1 MIKTV
6 SDPVGDF
13 PIFRRPG
20 DARRGRFVPLAA
32 IILFIGISIVL
43 AAWINASS
51 ESADER
57 VVRTIEVR
65 GVVDRLG
72 GLMADA
78 ESGQRGYLLSE
89 DAELLIPYSAARVEI
104 QPNLSRLGELVAD
117 HPAQRAR
124 VDQLAAAVDRKLG
137 ELSMT
142 IALVANGRL
151 RQAVEVLRAGSGRRA
166 MDEIR
171 LIARAIQADEA
182 QRLEI
187 AISEQRRGRA
197 LNLAGILAALA
208 GVVFLGWRELNLSS
222 HSGQALLEENQL
234 LEERVR
240 ERTADLDRERLRVE
254 GLLQDVNHRVGN
266 NLSMVAALLNV
277 QSRRTGEPAV
287 RAALGQAIERIQA
300 IAAGQRRLRLD
311 VETDEIDARQYFGDV
326 LEEIARGL
334 SGRPISLELD
344 VADIRLRGRDAVPCV
359 VLVNELVT
367 NAVKHAFPDGMAG
380 RVLVRLR
387 RAEDPAYRI
396 TLSVEDD
403 GAGMPGDAVSSG
415 LGQQIILS
423 LTRSMDARVVS
434 GPATSEPARPGTRVS
449 IDIPAQPAEPEA

>member
-89 DAELLIPYSAARVEI
+89 DAEFLIPYSAARVEI
-104 QPNLSRLGELVAD
+104 QPNLSRLRELVAD
-117 HPAQRAR
+117 HPAQRVR

-142 IALVANGRL
+142 IALVGNGRL

>member
-65 GVVDRLG
+65 GVVDRLS

-89 DAELLIPYSAARVEI
+89 DAEFLIPYSAARVEI

-117 HPAQRAR
+117 HPAQRVR

-434 GPATSEPARPGTRVS
+434 GPATNDPARPGTCVS